1 MEYSNDEIKRLIAE
15 RMAINRRI
23 QSEIEK
29 EKARYRVNKKS
40 LFFLLFI
47 LIFPI
52 IAFVVNKAIFPK
64 TSVWSWT
71 YWIGE

>member
-40 LFFLLFI
+40 LFFSI
-47 LIFPI
+47 LDL
-52 IAFVVNKAIFPK
+52 
-64 TSVWSWT
+64 
-71 YWIGE
+71 